1 MYGLHFGCWVLARA
15 LCERRLLELGLVL
28 PEDGRYRE
36 PMGVGVETYG
46 LAAGQKTQS
55 AIRVRMA
62 RSHEKG
68 WAQIFGETEG
78 LAIERCHTKMPS
90 GKARKFAPPSMPPT
104 AAVFAAAKTS
114 GCH

>member
-46 LAAGQKTQS
+46 LAAGQENQN
-55 AIRVRMA
+55 AIR
-62 RSHEKG
+62 
-68 WAQIFGETEG
+68 
-78 LAIERCHTKMPS
+78 
-90 GKARKFAPPSMPPT
+90 
-104 AAVFAAAKTS
+104 
-114 GCH
+114 

>member
-15 LCERRLLELGLVL
+15 LRERRLLELGLVL
-28 PEDGRYRE
+28 AEDGRYRE

-46 LAAGQKTQS
+46 LAAGQENQN

-62 RSHEKG
+62 ARARRKSS
-68 WAQIFGETEG
+68 WIFGEAFS
-78 LAIERCHTKMPS
+78 LAFCFGGAGMPS
-90 GKARKFAPPSMPPT
+90 GKAREFTPPSMPPT
-104 AAVFAAAKTS
+104 AAGFACVKTS